1 MPRRIVGKAW
11 CFHRQAVTI
20 SEGGGRTPSAPAP
33 MRALMDPALII
44 FIVLSA
50 FIAYRLYSV
59 LGTRTGEE
67 RQRDIEGLQRART
80 RETREEAA
88 PPVPDEPEAVKPL
101 PPVSEAATPLR
112 EADPAFDERG
122 FIEGAKGAYEMIVEA
137 FASGDLKSVRRF
149 IAAPVFEAFKSAVGQ
164 REGAGQRADLKFVG
178 VEKATIVAARVESGE
193 ASASVEFLSNQVRA
207 TYDREGKLVDG
218 DPNRIDLVK
227 DLWTFSRQLSS
238 NDPNWT
244 LVATGA

>member
-1 MPRRIVGKAW
+1 
-11 CFHRQAVTI
+11 
-20 SEGGGRTPSAPAP
+20 
-33 MRALMDPALII
+33 MDPALII
-44 FIVLSA
+44 FIALSA

-67 RQRDIEGLQRART
+67 RQRDVEGLQRART
-80 RETREEAA
+80 REAREEAPA
-88 PPVPDEPEAVKPL
+88 IPDEPLPAKPL
-101 PPVSEAATPLR
+101 PPVSAAAEPLR
-112 EADPAFDERG
+112 AADPAFDERG
-122 FIEGAKGAYEMIVEA
+122 FVEGAKGAYEMIVEA
-137 FASGDLKSVRRF
+137 FASGDLKSVRRY
-149 IAAPVFEAFKSAVGQ
+149 IAGPVYEAFKSAVGA
-164 REGAGQRADLKFVG
+164 RESAGSRADLKFVG
-178 VEKATIVAARVESGE
+178 VEQAKIVSSRVEDAE

-207 TYDREGKLVDG
+207 TYDRDGKLVDG

>member
-1 MPRRIVGKAW
+1 
-11 CFHRQAVTI
+11 
-20 SEGGGRTPSAPAP
+20 
-33 MRALMDPALII
+33 MDPGLII
-44 FIVLSA
+44 FVVLSA

-67 RQRDIEGLQRART
+67 RQRDVEGLQRART
-80 RETREEAA
+80 RETREEAPA
-88 PPVPDEPEAVKPL
+88 IADEPAPAKPL
-101 PPVSEAATPLR
+101 PPVSAAAEPLR
-112 EADPAFDERG
+112 AADPAFDERG
-122 FIEGAKGAYEMIVEA
+122 FVDGAKGAYEMIVEA

-149 IAAPVFEAFKSAVGQ
+149 IAAPVFEAFKTAVGA
-164 REGAGQRADLKFVG
+164 RESEGRRTDLKFVG
-178 VEKATIVAARVESGE
+178 VEQAKIVASRVEGGE

-207 TYDREGKLVDG
+207 TYDRDGKLVEG

>member
-1 MPRRIVGKAW
+1 
-11 CFHRQAVTI
+11 
-20 SEGGGRTPSAPAP
+20 
-33 MRALMDPALII
+33 MDPALII

-59 LGTRTGEE
+59 LGSRTGEE
-67 RQRDIEGLQRART
+67 RQRDVEGLQRART
-80 RETREEAA
+80 REAREDAQPA
-88 PPVPDEPEAVKPL
+88 PAEPEPAKPL
-101 PPVSEAATPLR
+101 PPVSAAAAPLR
-112 EADPAFDERG
+112 AADPAFDERG

-149 IAAPVFEAFKSAVGQ
+149 IAAPVFEAFKTAAGA
-164 REGAGQRADLKFVG
+164 RESEGRRADLKFVG
-178 VEKATIVAARVESGE
+178 VEQAKIVSSRVEGGE

-207 TYDREGKLVDG
+207 TYDRDGKLVDG